1 MPFPDDLLN
10 PIEGPN
16 PSGANLRY
24 DPVYDK
30 IKEARREEA
39 QPPPG
44 MTEQDR
50 KVSDNNQVIKL
61 ATELLTTKTK
71 DLQLA
76 AWMTEAMLK
85 QRGFG
90 GLKDG
95 LALCCG
101 LVDKFW
107 DTLYPEIEDGDAES
121 RGAPLGFV
129 GVKLDIPLKLVPV
142 VEKAKY
148 GLLDHKQSRE
158 LGYEDQAKNDDAKK
172 KRAALIKEGKLAPEL
187 FDKAFEETPK
197 KFYAQAEKDL
207 DGCLENLTRLKKSCD
222 EKFGNDGPTFGP
234 LQTGL
239 EASRHLIHGFLQ
251 KKREKEPDPVEEVP
265 PAAAAPGSEGEV
277 AAAGGAPVRT
287 GVLISVDSSSEPADR
302 VEAIKKIAEA
312 ATFLR
317 RREPQSPAS
326 YLMLREI
333 GRAHV

>member
-10 PIEGPN
+10 PLEGPN

-24 DPVYDK
+24 DPVFDK

-50 KVSDNNQVIKL
+50 KVSDNAQVIKL
-61 ATELLTTKTK
+61 TTDLLTNKTK

-76 AWMTEAMLK
+76 AWLTEALLK
-85 QRGFG
+85 QRGFV

-107 DTLYPEIEDGDAES
+107 DTLYPEMEDGDAES

-148 GLLDHKQSRE
+148 GMLDHQQSKDV
-158 LGYEDQAKNDDAKK
+158 GYEDQVKGDEAKK
-172 KRAALIKEGKLAPEL
+172 KRKKGK
-187 FDKAFEETPK
+187 
-197 KFYAQAEKDL
+197 
-207 DGCLENLTRLKKSCD
+207 R
-222 EKFGNDGPTFGP
+222 
-234 LQTGL
+234 
-239 EASRHLIHGFLQ
+239 
-251 KKREKEPDPVEEVP
+251 
-265 PAAAAPGSEGEV
+265 
-277 AAAGGAPVRT
+277 
-287 GVLISVDSSSEPADR
+287 
-302 VEAIKKIAEA
+302 
-312 ATFLR
+312 
-317 RREPQSPAS
+317 
-326 YLMLREI
+326 
-333 GRAHV
+333 

>member
-1 MPFPDDLLN
+1 MPFPDDLLHA
-10 PIEGPN
+10 IEGPN

-61 ATELLTTKTK
+61 TTDLLSSKTK

-90 GLKDG
+90 GLKEG
-95 LALCCG
+95 LSLCCG
-101 LVDKFW
+101 LVEKFW

-121 RGAPLGFV
+121 RGAPLGFI

-148 GLLDHKQSRE
+148 GLLDHQQSR
-158 LGYEDQAKNDDAKK
+158 
-172 KRAALIKEGKLAPEL
+172 
-187 FDKAFEETPK
+187 
-197 KFYAQAEKDL
+197 
-207 DGCLENLTRLKKSCD
+207 
-222 EKFGNDGPTFGP
+222 
-234 LQTGL
+234 
-239 EASRHLIHGFLQ
+239 
-251 KKREKEPDPVEEVP
+251 
-265 PAAAAPGSEGEV
+265 
-277 AAAGGAPVRT
+277 
-287 GVLISVDSSSEPADR
+287 
-302 VEAIKKIAEA
+302 
-312 ATFLR
+312 
-317 RREPQSPAS
+317 
-326 YLMLREI
+326 
-333 GRAHV
+333 

>member
-50 KVSDNNQVIKL
+50 KVSDNAQVIRL
-61 ATELLTTKTK
+61 TTDLLTNKTK

-85 QRGFG
+85 Q
-90 GLKDG
+90 G

-148 GLLDHKQSRE
+148 GMPDHQQSKDV
-158 LGYEDQAKNDDAKK
+158 GYEDQ
-172 KRAALIKEGKLAPEL
+172 
-187 FDKAFEETPK
+187 
-197 KFYAQAEKDL
+197 
-207 DGCLENLTRLKKSCD
+207 
-222 EKFGNDGPTFGP
+222 
-234 LQTGL
+234 
-239 EASRHLIHGFLQ
+239 
-251 KKREKEPDPVEEVP
+251 V
-265 PAAAAPGSEGEV
+265 
-277 AAAGGAPVRT
+277 
-287 GVLISVDSSSEPADR
+287 
-302 VEAIKKIAEA
+302 
-312 ATFLR
+312 
-317 RREPQSPAS
+317 
-326 YLMLREI
+326 
-333 GRAHV
+333 